1 MTRPPEHP
9 TDALVDP
16 TKGITV
22 SAEPLA
28 LQLDVGRSQY
38 WERTH
43 PTVRRKTVAIRLI
56 AGAIGLW
63 ALLSAVGLLI
73 VRLQD
78 SGAMNWDSEVVAWF
92 AAHRSGTLDS
102 ITSVGSGLANTQTAI
117 GVTLVVVV
125 ILRWRLGRWYES
137 LVVVTAIGGE
147 LLIFLA
153 VTATVHRP
161 RPDVIQLDVA
171 PPTSSFPSGHTAAA
185 MALYGCL
192 AFLLLWIFVHQRSAK
207 VVVFLLLI
215 VPVIVGISRLYR
227 GMHYPT
233 DVIIGALGGGLWL
246 LIVVTTMLPPRR
258 TPPDAAVRD
267 SLG

>member
-1 MTRPPEHP
+1 
-9 TDALVDP
+9 V
-16 TKGITV
+16 
-22 SAEPLA
+22 
-28 LQLDVGRSQY
+28 
-38 WERTH
+38 
-43 PTVRRKTVAIRLI
+43 
-56 AGAIGLW
+56 W
-63 ALLSAVGLLI
+63 ALLSVMGLLI

-78 SGAMNWDSEVVAWF
+78 SGVLTWDADVVAWF
-92 AAHRSGTLDS
+92 ASQRTGTLDS

-117 GVTLVVVV
+117 AVTVVVALL
-125 ILRWRLGRWYES
+125 LRWRLGRWYES
-137 LVVVTAIGGE
+137 LVVITAIGGE

-161 RPDVIQLDVA
+161 RPDVIQLDAA

-192 AFLLLWIFVHQRSAK
+192 AILLLWIFAHQSAARIAAI
-207 VVVFLLLI
+207 LLFAI
-215 VPVIVGISRLYR
+215 PVIVGISRLYR

-246 LIVVTTMLPPRR
+246 LIVVTTLLPSRR
-258 TPPDAAVRD
+258 TPPEPQTRS